1 MKKANIKKPLII
13 IIDIILLIVSIIA
26 YKYIYEVEVGKQIYS
41 EEAVKFVEENKEP
54 VFKIGKIILYSSAN
68 AIDNSNGLLKNFDI
82 SQFTDIEIYIDNTAK
97 SKEITAENTI
107 NQMYIDNI
115 KISGAQNSGDKVINY
130 KNPLECGK
138 YVDIDNFREDGILFK
153 IVNSNKKNQT
163 ADYNEPIFYTDCSNP
178 ISLGYIN
185 KNVLTN
191 CELTANSGSISF
203 DGSILRSANI
213 DIENLKTTISFTIHL
228 KNNYNEE
235 FVCNVKIDNDLE
247 SEEEGNDGIYTG
259 YIMKIIENKEDEYN
273 FLKTSNR

>member
-1 MKKANIKKPLII
+1 MKKASIKKPLII

-41 EEAVKFVEENKEP
+41 EEAVRFVEENKEP

-82 SQFTDIEIYIDNTAK
+82 SQFTDIEIYIDNTTK
-97 SKEITAENTI
+97 NKEITAENTI
-107 NQMYIDNI
+107 SELYIDNI
-115 KISGAQNSGDKVINY
+115 KISGAQDSGEKVINY

-153 IVNSNKKNQT
+153 IVNSNKKNQS
-163 ADYNEPIFYTDCSNP
+163 ADYNEPVFYTDCSNP

-185 KNVLTN
+185 KNILTN

-213 DIENLKTTISFTIHL
+213 GIENLKTTISFTIHL

-247 SEEEGNDGIYTG
+247 SEEENDGIYTG

>member
-1 MKKANIKKPLII
+1 MQQII
-13 IIDIILLIVSIIA
+13 V
-26 YKYIYEVEVGKQIYS
+26 
-41 EEAVKFVEENKEP
+41 
-54 VFKIGKIILYSSAN
+54 IGT
-68 AIDNSNGLLKNFDI
+68 LKNFDI

-107 NQMYIDNI
+107 NEMYIDNI
-115 KISGAQNSGDKVINY
+115 KISGKSSNGEKVINY

-138 YVDIDNFREDGILFK
+138 YVDIENFREDGILFK
-153 IVNSNKKNQT
+153 IVNSNKKNQSS
-163 ADYNEPIFYTDCSNP
+163 DYNEPIFYTDCSNP

-191 CELTANSGSISF
+191 CELTANSGSIAF

-213 DIENLKTTISFTIHL
+213 DIDDLKTIITFTIHL

-247 SEEEGNDGIYTG
+247 SEEQGNDGIYTG
-259 YIMKIIENKEDEYN
+259 YIMKIIDNKEAEYN

>member
-1 MKKANIKKPLII
+1 MKKASIKKPLII

-41 EEAVKFVEENKEP
+41 EEAVRFVEENKEP

-82 SQFTDIEIYIDNTAK
+82 SQFTDIEIYIDNTTK
-97 SKEITAENTI
+97 NKEITAENTI
-107 NQMYIDNI
+107 SELYIDNI
-115 KISGAQNSGDKVINY
+115 KISGAQDSGEKVINY

-153 IVNSNKKNQT
+153 IVNSNKKNQS
-163 ADYNEPIFYTDCSNP
+163 ADYNEPVFYTDCSNP

-185 KNVLTN
+185 KNILTN

-213 DIENLKTTISFTIHL
+213 GIENLKTTISFTIHL
-228 KNNYNEE
+228 KYNYNEE

-247 SEEEGNDGIYTG
+247 SEEENDGIYTG

>member
-185 KNVLTN
+185 TNVLTN

-203 DGSILRSANI
+203 DGSILIIANI
-213 DIENLKTTISFTIHL
+213 DIENLKTIS
-228 KNNYNEE
+228 
-235 FVCNVKIDNDLE
+235 
-247 SEEEGNDGIYTG
+247 
-259 YIMKIIENKEDEYN
+259 
-273 FLKTSNR
+273 

>member
-1 MKKANIKKPLII
+1 MLFR
-13 IIDIILLIVSIIA
+13 S
-26 YKYIYEVEVGKQIYS
+26 
-41 EEAVKFVEENKEP
+41 AVRFVEENKEP

-82 SQFTDIEIYIDNTAK
+82 SQFTDIEIYIDNTTK
-97 SKEITAENTI
+97 NKEITAENTI
-107 NQMYIDNI
+107 SELYIDNI
-115 KISGAQNSGDKVINY
+115 KISGAQDSGEKVINY

-153 IVNSNKKNQT
+153 IVNSNKKNQS
-163 ADYNEPIFYTDCSNP
+163 ADYNEPVFYTDCSNP

-185 KNVLTN
+185 KNILTN

-213 DIENLKTTISFTIHL
+213 GIENLKTTISFTIHL

-247 SEEEGNDGIYTG
+247 SEEENDGIYTG

>member
-1 MKKANIKKPLII
+1 MKKASIKNLLII

-26 YKYIYEVEVGKQIYS
+26 YKYIYEVETGKQIYT

-68 AIDNSNGLLKNFDI
+68 AIDNSNGVLKNFDI
-82 SQFTDIEIYIDNTAK
+82 SQFTDIEIYIDNKAK

-107 NQMYIDNI
+107 NEMYIDNI
-115 KISGAQNSGDKVINY
+115 KISGAQESGDKVINY

-153 IVNSNKKNQT
+153 IVNSNKKNQL

-203 DGSILRSANI
+203 DGSILKSANI
-213 DIENLKTTISFTIHL
+213 DIEDLKVSISFTIHL

-235 FVCNVKIDNDLE
+235 FVCNVKIDNDLK